1 MILKHARRQGY
12 KKNWNEM
19 HQAIGK
25 KIQRASSK
33 NKSMGECELCGA
45 VKVGVRRVQTGK
57 TEVSACSR
65 CVDKMN
71 LAPKGEAPGLQR
83 ARTFNTS
90 APPRRKNDIMSRS
103 AKELAEDFNKRIS
116 NARSSL
122 GWSQQQ
128 LAKKMAET
136 VNVVKHAESGKR
148 PTDAVIR
155 KFETVLNITLMVERE
170 ASETRFV
177 NSGSSRGMTFGDY
190 LNDLG

>member
-1 MILKHARRQGY
+1 
-12 KKNWNEM
+12 M
-19 HQAIGK
+19 HQEFVK
-25 KIQRASSK
+25 KIQRASCEK
-33 NKSMGECELCGA
+33 AGMGECELCGA

-65 CVDKMN
+65 CVEKMN

-83 ARTFNTS
+83 ARSFNTS

-116 NARSSL
+116 NARTSL
-122 GWSQQQ
+122 GWNQQQ

-155 KFETVLNITLMVERE
+155 KFETVLNIQLMIERE
-170 ASETRFV
+170 PSETRFV
-177 NSGSSRGMTFGDY
+177 NSGAPRGMTFGDY
-190 LNDLG
+190 LNELG

>member
-1 MILKHARRQGY
+1 
-12 KKNWNEM
+12 M

-33 NKSMGECELCGA
+33 NNLMGECELCGA